1 MRKTFG
7 AYFIFGHYEA
17 WQTQRMMM
25 KGVEFRVPCLIADI
39 VINMLIEKDGFEKS
53 LIIDP
58 KEKRVFNN
66 IPNLCFELREIENAK
81 LRTLFCQK
89 VQDLDRA
96 LFCEMVNTREG
107 AERKTRIELLLLKTT
122 SLSSGRGILAKSTTI
137 NLATGHKNQLQLP
150 KMKFEKQCR

>member
-58 KEKRVFNN
+58 QRKA
-66 IPNLCFELREIENAK
+66 CFQQYTK
-81 LRTLFCQK
+81 S
-89 VQDLDRA
+89 
-96 LFCEMVNTREG
+96 
-107 AERKTRIELLLLKTT
+107 LL
-122 SLSSGRGILAKSTTI
+122 
-137 NLATGHKNQLQLP
+137 
-150 KMKFEKQCR
+150 